1 LSTCCQNPL
10 LEGPESWIEPFR
22 GDMQKPPI
30 WPHHSAV
37 AEPPSGE
44 TEESLPLGRRNK
56 VKSLAHRPPDESLSI
71 SQHEGQAIRADTSC
85 RAQSREDR
93 AVALRARCRS
103 WIRKLQARFVAG
115 GYASAVD
122 AAARARR
129 LLWTSA
135 AMFET
140 AEYHFYGAL
149 SSG

>member
-1 LSTCCQNPL
+1 MKVFLSHSTKDKQFVQTL
-10 LEGPESWIEPFR
+10 AAELKAEKIEP
-22 GDMQKPPI
+22 
-30 WPHHSAV
+30 WLC
-37 AEPPSGE
+37 E
-44 TEESLPLGRRNK
+44 
-56 VKSLAHRPPDESLSI
+56 
-71 SQHEGQAIRADTSC
+71 
-85 RAQSREDR
+85 
-93 AVALRARCRS
+93 RCRS